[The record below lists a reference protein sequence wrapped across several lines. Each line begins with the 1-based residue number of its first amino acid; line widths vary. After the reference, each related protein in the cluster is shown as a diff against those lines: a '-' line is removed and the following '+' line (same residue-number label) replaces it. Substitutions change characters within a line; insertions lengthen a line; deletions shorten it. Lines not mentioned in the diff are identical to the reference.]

1 MPIYHAYK
9 QRRQSGILMTIK
21 KLHSELSTIV
31 EGMTICDADGKQV
44 GTVDTFYFGED
55 ILGSNGADK
64 ETIEEAINNI
74 LGDDVLS
81 HDLKTEINESG
92 FLYIECGF
100 LQDNVLILPHQ
111 IKDIQEE
118 EILLKITEAELLS
131 F

>member
-1 MPIYHAYK
+1 
-9 QRRQSGILMTIK
+9 
-21 KLHSELSTIV
+21 
-31 EGMTICDADGKQV
+31 MTICDADGKQV

-55 ILGSNGADK
+55 ILGTNGADK

-74 LGDDVLS
+74 LGEDVLS
-81 HDLKTEINESG
+81 HDLKTEIYESG